1 MPGLAQR
8 NEHQLT
14 NGSST
19 PTCSLS
25 ANRFWSKNSDEVC
38 YNQLQKVL
46 NSSYFNWFFFVLDF
60 GLLLDHCF
68 VLIVVLIVMVWLG
81 LYWILQWEHL
91 FNYFCRF
98 WIYNLSVFLIDK
110 CHSVMVSDISC
121 YLFICCPLNN
131 ICHLFELKVN
141 MDDTF
146 LAGAMNYQ
154 QWITQTS
161 KWI

>member
-1 MPGLAQR
+1 MAHPHRRVRFLQMDSGRRIRTTLA
-8 NEHQLT
+8 T
-14 NGSST
+14 ISSRRYQIILFILVN
-19 PTCSLS
+19 C
-25 ANRFWSKNSDEVC
+25 
-38 YNQLQKVL
+38 
-46 NSSYFNWFFFVLDF
+46 FFVLDF